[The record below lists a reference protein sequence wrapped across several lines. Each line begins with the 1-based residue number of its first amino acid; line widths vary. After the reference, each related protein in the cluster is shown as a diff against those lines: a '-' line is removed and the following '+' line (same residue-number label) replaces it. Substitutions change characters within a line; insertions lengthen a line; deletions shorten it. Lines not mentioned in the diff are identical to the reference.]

1 MVVVLLDE
9 LYDLVDAAAVRKG
22 TVAAL
27 DSDQLNLC
35 AVGAGQFVE
44 YPEKQLN
51 GLEPLGSG
59 QAQQS
64 LPDGFGRLFR
74 EFEPRG
80 RLAEQVADVPQ
91 LVGVENAPRGKLFG
105 KLDHDDLTADVE
117 KGVVA
122 FVAVEYVGSGDDQ
135 VFFGEILDQ
144 VTQDAFPAHVE
155 RQAQFVVLVEM
166 EGKIHLVVGPVVC
179 DEQVV
184 FSQRG
189 DLLQNVLHGLWLT

>member
-1 MVVVLLDE
+1 M
-9 LYDLVDAAAVRKG
+9 
-22 TVAAL
+22 
-27 DSDQLNLC
+27 S
-35 AVGAGQFVE
+35 
-44 YPEKQLN
+44 P
-51 GLEPLGSG
+51 
-59 QAQQS
+59 
-64 LPDGFGRLFR
+64 
-74 EFEPRG
+74 G

-184 FSQRG
+184 FPSGVISFRMYFMAYG
-189 DLLQNVLHGLWLT
+189 LLNKYRDFCP